1 MWRLQNSTLSCSGSV
16 RDLPRK
22 LGFPLMRLA
31 ILDDDSDQLQFAC
44 DVLAPAGYSCYSF
57 RAGKELI
64 NSLRK
69 ETYDLVILDWNLGDV
84 PGVDVLRWIRG
95 NCSPNLPVLFLTMRS
110 TSQDVVYALN
120 SGADDYLIKPVNRD
134 IFLARISTLLRR
146 SRMREATVA
155 RLEYKEFVF
164 DLKEEKVYRCGEHIP
179 LSQKEFQVAVL
190 LFRNIARP
198 LSRTQI
204 FQTVWKHSGHGM
216 ITRTVDTHVSVVRTK
231 LRLRP
236 ENGYVLVPVYGY
248 GYRLE
253 HLGEEPA

>member
-1 MWRLQNSTLSCSGSV
+1 M
-16 RDLPRK
+16 
-22 LGFPLMRLA
+22 
-31 ILDDDSDQLQFAC
+31 
-44 DVLAPAGYSCYSF
+44 
-57 RAGKELI
+57 
-64 NSLRK
+64 
-69 ETYDLVILDWNLGDV
+69 
-84 PGVDVLRWIRG
+84 LRWIRG
-95 NCSPNLPVLFLTMRS
+95 NCPPNLPVLFLTMRS

-120 SGADDYLIKPVNRD
+120 AGADDYLIKPVNRD
-134 IFLARISTLLRR
+134 VFLARVSTLLRR

-155 RLEYKEFVF
+155 RLEYNEFMF

-198 LSRTQI
+198 LSRTQML
-204 FQTVWKHSGHGM
+204 QTVWKHSGRGM

-231 LRLRP
+231 LQLRP